1 MQKMIHKFM
10 RTRTRKIR
18 YFLKYLLGLDKY
30 GLLKFKHHNL
40 SIGKRTSLNGLEN
53 ISFKDN
59 IYISTDSKIMTSKN
73 TKIKIG
79 NYVMIANNVMIIG
92 GNHNISRTD
101 IPMILQG
108 EGKEGDIIIEDDV
121 WIGAGSIIL
130 TGVTIGEGSVV
141 AAGSVVTKNVEK
153 YTIVGGNPAKFI
165 KKR

>member
-1 MQKMIHKFM
+1 MIAKSI
-10 RTRTRKIR
+10 RIKTRKIR
-18 YFLKYLLGLDKY
+18 YLLKYLFGLDKY
-30 GLLKFKHHNL
+30 SLLKFRHNNL
-40 SIGKRTSLNGLEN
+40 RIGKRTYLSGLKN

-79 NYVMIANNVMIIG
+79 NYVMISNNVMILG

-101 IPMILQG
+101 IPMMLQG

-153 YTIVGGNPAKFI
+153 YTIVGGNPAKFL